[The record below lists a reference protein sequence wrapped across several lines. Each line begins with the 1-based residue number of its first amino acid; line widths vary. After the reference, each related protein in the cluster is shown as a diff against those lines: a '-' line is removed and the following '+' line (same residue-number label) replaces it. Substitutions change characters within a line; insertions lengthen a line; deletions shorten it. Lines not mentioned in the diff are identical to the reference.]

1 MERKVK
7 AFSNL
12 SKKGDEKMNKLIKR
26 IFAIVLTLCVSIVP
40 LCSFSA
46 SAATPE
52 EIMPL
57 YNNVSNATANL
68 GITDSGKLTINYRYV
83 GSSQVTTK
91 AVITTYIE
99 KKVLGLFWSRVDI
112 GTTDDQ
118 WVDTIYDY
126 RYTGSRTYQ
135 LPSSGTYRVTVNF
148 KIYGNGG
155 AADNIEN
162 QQTVSY

>member
-1 MERKVK
+1 MYFFVQKNSNDCQAEYSSNNHKNINVK
-7 AFSNL
+7 NDA
-12 SKKGDEKMNKLIKR
+12 
-26 IFAIVLTLCVSIVP
+26 
-40 LCSFSA
+40 
-46 SAATPE
+46 
-52 EIMPL
+52 
-57 YNNVSNATANL
+57 
-68 GITDSGKLTINYRYV
+68 
-83 GSSQVTTK
+83 
-91 AVITTYIE
+91 YIE